1 MIEKKPPIQDPAAAT
16 KDPWQIAS
24 IIAAYAKDKG
34 FDLIFTGMQ
43 SQDRGSAQ
51 VGVAVAEQ
59 LGYACTTT
67 IVGFQCE
74 NGTITAKRELEGG
87 IKGVSFPLVSDLN
100 KTIAAD
106 YGVLLPGGVALRGLF
121 IVNEKG
127 ILKHITVN
135 DNSLGRNVEEVLRVV
150 DAVDFSEK
158 HGEVCPANWHKG
170 EKAMKASSAGLK
182 AYVASK

>member
-1 MIEKKPPIQDPAAAT
+1 MLSIGPDRAVEAIKKALAMGADNAVHVRDPAAAA

-67 IVGFQCE
+67 IVGF
-74 NGTITAKRELEGG
+74 
-87 IKGVSFPLVSDLN
+87 
-100 KTIAAD
+100 
-106 YGVLLPGGVALRGLF
+106 
-121 IVNEKG
+121 
-127 ILKHITVN
+127 
-135 DNSLGRNVEEVLRVV
+135 RV
-150 DAVDFSEK
+150 
-158 HGEVCPANWHKG
+158 
-170 EKAMKASSAGLK
+170 
-182 AYVASK
+182 